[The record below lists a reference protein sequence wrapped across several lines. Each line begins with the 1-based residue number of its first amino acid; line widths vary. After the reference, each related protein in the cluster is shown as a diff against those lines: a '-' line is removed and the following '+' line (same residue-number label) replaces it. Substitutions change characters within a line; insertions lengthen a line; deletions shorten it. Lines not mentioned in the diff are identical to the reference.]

1 MADLVRLPD
10 VAIATLRLR
19 ERVLGL
25 PMAGKSV
32 VVGSD
37 RIVAVGPDEWLVI
50 ADDGDAGVL
59 CDRIGRYRGSVVD
72 SSGNRVC
79 YRVAGDRARWL
90 LSAGCSF
97 DLDRLKPDDAIS
109 TMFAR
114 AQVIIVAEAENS
126 FLVLPRR
133 SFASYLKA
141 WAATLDDRAV
151 ANAGVALC
159 RRAGDH
165 DGSYRIC

>member
-1 MADLVRLPD
+1 M
-10 VAIATLRLR
+10 ATLRSR

-25 PMAGKSV
+25 PMVGKSV
-32 VVGSD
+32 VVGGD
-37 RIVAVGPDEWLVI
+37 RIIAVGPDEWLVI
-50 ADDGDAGVL
+50 ADDGEAAVL
-59 CDRIGRYRGSVVD
+59 CNRIAPYRGTVVD
-72 SSGNRVC
+72 SSGNRVR

-97 DLDRLKPDDAIS
+97 DLDRLNPDDAVS

-114 AQVIIVAEAENS
+114 AQVIIVAEAEDG

-133 SFASYLKA
+133 SFASYLEA

-151 ANAGVALC
+151 AQAGAAP
-159 RRAGDH
+159 R
-165 DGSYRIC
+165 